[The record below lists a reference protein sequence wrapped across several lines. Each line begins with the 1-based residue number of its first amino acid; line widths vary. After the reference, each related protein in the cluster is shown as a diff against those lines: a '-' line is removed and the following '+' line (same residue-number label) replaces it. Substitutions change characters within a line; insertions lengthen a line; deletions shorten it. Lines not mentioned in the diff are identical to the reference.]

1 MYHELNKFSIIY
13 CSLFVFICN
22 TVFSR
27 LAPFRLCN
35 TLYIFLSIN
44 GRVIFIYRSFIQLNS
59 HWYTLREP
67 VVATNGFSDENV
79 IGEEDNLR
87 KSLRLKWKILIYEYV
102 NNWKLEQR
110 LHGDVGPI
118 TPLTWE
124 IRTNIVNLVDW
135 LKTMVTTGTQPSSGA
150 LKRPLLV
157 ALRGVDLSAQ
167 KRPKMGHVIYM
178 LEAKDFRSDM

>member
-79 IGEEDNLR
+79 IGE
-87 KSLRLKWKILIYEYV
+87 
-102 NNWKLEQR
+102 
-110 LHGDVGPI
+110 GG
-118 TPLTWE
+118 
-124 IRTNIVNLVDW
+124 
-135 LKTMVTTGTQPSSGA
+135 
-150 LKRPLLV
+150 
-157 ALRGVDLSAQ
+157 
-167 KRPKMGHVIYM
+167 
-178 LEAKDFRSDM
+178 